1 MASVVDET
9 VSRVKRA
16 WWSPAIMS
24 VMVAHLRRRGGR
36 MQNDL
41 IGLVEQGGEGAK
53 DANAAV
59 LEERQR

>member
-1 MASVVDET
+1 
-9 VSRVKRA
+9 
-16 WWSPAIMS
+16 
-24 VMVAHLRRRGGR
+24 